1 MPVHHLLSVHSYPL
15 HPPHLPYFP
24 TRRSSDLDSGRRRAG
39 ERLDR
44 LRRRIRPFMLRR
56 SKELVASDLPEK
68 QEQVVRV
75 PLEPA
80 HRRLYDRILQR
91 ERQKLLRLVEDMDS
105 NRFVVFRSLTLLR
118 GCWRWTPRSWPRST
132 VRCRPRSCGPSWRAW
147 RKWWPISIA

>member
-68 QEQVVRV
+68 QEQVVR
-75 PLEPA
+75 EIGRA
-80 HRRLYDRILQR
+80 SCR
-91 ERQKLLRLVEDMDS
+91 ERVEMWVGAGAVEKK
-105 NRFVVFRSLTLLR
+105 RKEGGR
-118 GCWRWTPRSWPRST
+118 GKGGGSRGERE
-132 VRCRPRSCGPSWRAW
+132 GGEG
-147 RKWWPISIA
+147 

>member
-1 MPVHHLLSVHSYPL
+1 ME
-15 HPPHLPYFP
+15 F
-24 TRRSSDLDSGRRRAG
+24 RRVL
-39 ERLDR
+39 
-44 LRRRIRPFMLRR
+44 FR
-56 SKELVASDLPEK
+56 SLPEK

-118 GCWRWTPRSWPRST
+118 MLALDPAIVAEEHREVPSSKLRADRKST
-132 VRCRPRSCGPSWRAW
+132 RLNSSHV
-147 RKWWPISIA
+147 